1 VASSSSSSYSSSGSN
16 RHHPDV
22 DVEGGVDET
31 GESESKSEELLI
43 VYAPPG
49 KLGLILDSPDPGP
62 AMVYK
67 CKTWSPIRDMVRN
80 GDRIVAVDDVDV
92 RAMHAVRVS
101 KLLSGTSH
109 RTRKIAV
116 VRYLP

>member
-1 VASSSSSSYSSSGSN
+1 M
-16 RHHPDV
+16 
-22 DVEGGVDET
+22 DVEGGVADET
-31 GESESKSEELLI
+31 GESESKSEELLV

-67 CKTWSPIRDMVRN
+67 CKAWSPIRDTVRN

-92 RAMHAVRVS
+92 RVMHAVRVS
-101 KLLSGTSH
+101 KLMSGSSH